1 MFYYLIKV
9 ILLPI
14 YIPIAVMKWTFGLF
28 GFLFRA
34 WCIHDFFD

>member
-1 MFYYLIKV
+1 MFYFLIKV

-14 YIPIAVMKWTFGLF
+14 YMPIIVMKWMFGIV